1 MEQLNLHWL
10 RSARRNKKLRLEAVA
25 ERIGKD
31 RSTLWRY
38 EAGEIPLTVDV
49 LFQLLSIYN
58 VSIIDVVMVTTR
70 KDDSHDL

>member
-58 VSIIDVVMVTTR
+58 VSIIDVVMVTTCIPGNT
-70 KDDSHDL
+70 

>member
-1 MEQLNLHWL
+1 MEKLNLHWL
-10 RSARRNKKLRLEAVA
+10 REARRKKKLRLETVA

-49 LFQLLSIYN
+49 LFQLLSIYD
-58 VSIIDVVMVTTR
+58 VSIIDVVMVTA
-70 KDDSHDL
+70 KKG

>member
-10 RSARRNKKLRLEAVA
+10 RAARRNKKLRLEAVA

-49 LFQLLSIYN
+49 LFHLLSIYD
-58 VSIIDVVMVTTR
+58 VSIIDVVMVTA
-70 KDDSHDL
+70 KKG

>member
-1 MEQLNLHWL
+1 MEKLNLHWL
-10 RSARRNKKLRLEAVA
+10 REARRKKKLRLETVA

-58 VSIIDVVMVTTR
+58 VSIIDVVMVTTCIPGNT
-70 KDDSHDL
+70 

>member
-38 EAGEIPLTVDV
+38 EAGEIPLNVDV